1 MAFVRVGKSLVPAV
15 IAASISVGAVAKA
28 ADGTPDPPSLLL
40 FAGTD
45 LWRDGAFLH
54 GGALWSPAGLDAD
67 GFTLKLLLA
76 AGGYTY
82 PSSGLGTDVDG
93 TLLSASVL
101 PGWRMN
107 FNGII
112 LGVSAGPAISGLP
125 AHAVRSRQPPART
138 LCRRAGRGRHLVRA
152 GADHDGRGQ
161 RHDAFDRPHRIAA
174 RGARLAQSP
183 SRSLSGPEAQAIWCA
198 DYQQLRIGAHVTG
211 FRINGMEWSAAAGWA
226 VESDGREGPYLR
238 LGFSARY

>member
-28 ADGTPDPPSLLL
+28 ADSTPDPPSLLL

-54 GGALWSPAGLDAD
+54 GGGLWSPAGLDAD

-82 PSSGLGTDVDG
+82 PSSGLHTDVDG

-112 LGVSAGPAISGLP
+112 LGVSAGPAIQNYRLTPYDPASSLHGLYVGGQVAADIWYEP
-125 AHAVRSRQPPART
+125 VPTMMVAVNGTMLSIGPTGALRTALGWRSTEPFFA
-138 LCRRAGRGRHLVRA
+138 
-152 GADHDGRGQ
+152 
-161 RHDAFDRPHRIAA
+161 
-174 RGARLAQSP
+174 
-183 SRSLSGPEAQAIWCA
+183 GPEVQAIWCA

-211 FRINGMEWSAAAGWA
+211 FRINGMEWSAAGGWA
-226 VESDGREGPYLR
+226 VESDGREGPYMR